1 MRTVHRKEPI
11 HSINVNGPNV
21 RYEFDLTFLNE
32 DLANAYDVKILLRII
47 DVFSRKAMIYKEND
61 KKADNI
67 LKDIIEF
74 CVNNNFPQEFVAD
87 NGPEFKNNNI
97 NEFCIKEGIRYIH
110 GIPIIPI
117 LREL

>member
-1 MRTVHRKEPI
+1 
-11 HSINVNGPNV
+11 
-21 RYEFDLTFLNE
+21 
-32 DLANAYDVKILLRII
+32 
-47 DVFSRKAMIYKEND
+47 MIYKEKD